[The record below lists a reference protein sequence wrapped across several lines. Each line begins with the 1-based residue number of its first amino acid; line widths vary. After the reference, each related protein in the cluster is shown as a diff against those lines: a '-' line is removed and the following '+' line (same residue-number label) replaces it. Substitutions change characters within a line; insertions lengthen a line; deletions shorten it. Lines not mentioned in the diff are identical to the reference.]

1 MKSEFLE
8 RKFIDYASKCPAVLV
23 CRCSPTQK
31 AIITLRMREFCN
43 KTVASVGDG
52 GNDVAM
58 IQESNVGIGIV
69 GKEGLQA
76 SLAADFSI
84 TQFSH
89 LRELILWHGR
99 LSYKRTASL
108 AQFVIH
114 RGLIISVIQAVFSI
128 VFYFVAIPIYNG
140 YLMLGYATIYTS
152 LPVFSLVFD
161 TDTDKQAVLNFP
173 PLYKTL
179 QKGRMLSFKTFL
191 IWTWKSIYQGAVI
204 LMFSVQFFN
213 DSFVNIVTI
222 TFSALIVIELL
233 NVYTEINR
241 FDKKMFLVLFLTAF
255 VYFVSIIL
263 FRNYFNLGY
272 IDFLFVIK
280 IALIVAIAWLPL
292 HLIKKIIEL

>member
-1 MKSEFLE
+1 M
-8 RKFIDYASKCPAVLV
+8 
-23 CRCSPTQK
+23 RC
-31 AIITLRMREFCN
+31 
-43 KTVASVGDG
+43 ASVGDG

-69 GKEGLQA
+69 GKEGMQA

-99 LSYKRTASL
+99 LSYKRTAAL

-140 YLMLGYATIYTS
+140 YLMLGYATAYTS

-161 TDTDKQAVLNFP
+161 TDVDKDSVLNFP

-179 QKGRMLSFKTFL
+179 QKGRSLSFKTFL
-191 IWTWKSIYQGAVI
+191 IWVWKSLYQGSVI
-204 LMFSVQFFN
+204 LLFSIKFFN
-213 DSFVNIVTI
+213 DSFANIVTI
-222 TFSALIVIELL
+222 TFSALIIIELL

-241 FDKKMFLVLFLTAF
+241 FNAKMFACLFCTALL
-255 VYFVSIIL
+255 YFISIWL
-263 FRNYFNLGY
+263 FRNYFDLGY
-272 IDFLFVIK
+272 VNILFCVK
-280 IALIVAIAWLPL
+280 IICIVAIAWLPL
-292 HLIKKIIEL
+292 HLLKKIIELCDPSEHQKLNED